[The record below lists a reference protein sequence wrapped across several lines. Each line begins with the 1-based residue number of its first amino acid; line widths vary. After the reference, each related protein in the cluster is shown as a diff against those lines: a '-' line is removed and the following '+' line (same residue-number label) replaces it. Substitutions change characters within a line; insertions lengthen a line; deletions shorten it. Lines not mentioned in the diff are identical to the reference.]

1 MKPNL
6 FRFPWERASSSLLGV
21 RRWFWR
27 SVIQDRRSFAQP
39 SFPRRP
45 APQIAVRV
53 RTAGAGGEKT
63 ARPKRAFGSL
73 RRGLASDLPPDP
85 QPHGG
90 RDMGADHW
98 RFAGGKPGS
107 CRHRQVRRHEPP
119 ARETPVADRPPPW
132 GIGRDAGATLR
143 DAIQLPKLALE
154 SLRGREG
161 LSFRR
166 ASRRAEFAI
175 G

>member
-73 RRGLASDLPPDP
+73 TRGLASDLSPYP

-90 RDMGADHW
+90 RDMGTDHW
-98 RFAGGKPGS
+98 RFAGGKPGIV
-107 CRHRQVRRHEPP
+107 RGRQLLGAIPP
-119 ARETPVADRPPPW
+119 ARETPAADRPPPW

-166 ASRRAEFAI
+166 ASRRTEFAI